1 MFNTLHDISMKTQ
14 TRRPL
19 GGPER
24 FFWLL
29 DQQRPVHFTMAA
41 TVTGTQ
47 PITNWQQALAAIQQ
61 QHPLFSVCIRLNE
74 NNSPEFVTQSGNP
87 IPLKVVKTTAENAW
101 VAELEYDTTQR
112 FDSTSAPLV
121 RVAVYEFEKQ
131 SVIALTAHHAIS
143 DGRSLTYAL
152 RDLLNAMNGK
162 YASPYVMP
170 PSIDSYTDLPEN
182 AVNGIPVSD
191 EVIAAF
197 KQPPVAGANPQ
208 IQLLELSKELS
219 SRIILRSKQEGTTVH
234 GTLCAALAL
243 ASRSWKPNP
252 IRLYS
257 PASAR
262 ETLGTGETSCL
273 SIAGRVVP
281 FDMDTIGSFWETAR
295 YAKET
300 LIGANSMEDISGFAH
315 FVFSVIKDGMNVEK
329 AGHFVNTV
337 LANEYLVTNVGSLP
351 FDTDYGQ
358 LKLDAIWGPFTMT
371 GYEDSQTVGIATIN
385 GSIRIA
391 FTSLGHIEVK
401 PVLEFMEQILSMECI
416 PLNSLSEE
424 QSL

>member
-1 MFNTLHDISMKTQ
+1 MKTQ

-41 TVTGTQ
+41 ELTGIQ
-47 PITNWQQALAAIQQ
+47 PITKWQQALAAVQQ
-61 QHPLFSVCIRLNE
+61 QHPLFSVCIKLNE
-74 NNSPEFVTQSGNP
+74 NNAPEFVIQPGLP
-87 IPLKVVKTTAENAW
+87 IPLKVVKTTSENAW
-101 VAELEYDTTQR
+101 VAELEHDTTQR

-121 RVAVYEFEKQ
+121 RAAVYEFENQ

-143 DGRSLTYAL
+143 DGRSLTYVL

-162 YASPYVMP
+162 HAEPYAMP
-170 PSIDSYTDLPEN
+170 LSIDSYTDLPEN
-182 AVNGIPVSD
+182 AVGQIPVSD

-197 KQPPVAGANPQ
+197 KQPPAAGANPQ

-219 SRIILRSKQEGTTVH
+219 TQIIQRSKQEGTTVH

-262 ETLGTGETSCL
+262 ETLGTGETTCL

-281 FDMDTIGSFWETAR
+281 FDMDTLGSFWDTAR
-295 YAKET
+295 YSKEA
-300 LIGANSMEDISGFAH
+300 LMGAHSMEDISGFAN
-315 FVFSVIKDGMNVEK
+315 FIFSVIKDGMDVEK
-329 AGHFVNTV
+329 AGNFVNTV
-337 LANEYLVTNVGSLP
+337 LANEYLVSNVGSLP

-358 LKLDAIWGPFTMT
+358 LKLNGIWGPFTMT
-371 GYEDSQTVGIATIN
+371 GYEGSQTLGIATIN

-391 FTSLGHIEVK
+391 FTSMGHTEVK
-401 PVLEFMEQILSMECI
+401 PVLEFMEQILSMECS
-416 PLNSLSEE
+416 PVNDLSQA
-424 QSL
+424 QSI